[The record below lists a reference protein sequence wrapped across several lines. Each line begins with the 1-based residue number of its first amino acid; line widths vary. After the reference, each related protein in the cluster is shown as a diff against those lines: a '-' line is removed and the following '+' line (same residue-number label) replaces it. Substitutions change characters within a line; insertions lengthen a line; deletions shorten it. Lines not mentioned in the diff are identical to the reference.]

1 MKNGSRVLHIGII
14 GCGNVTDSFH
24 LPSLKFLKNVDVTA
38 LSDKDERRLSTVADR
53 FGINRRYTDPLELI
67 NDPGI
72 EAVAVCVP
80 PSFQFSLCMAAL
92 NAGKHLFVEKPGAL
106 NLHDFDTLISTAG
119 AFHLKAFV
127 GFNLRWHSSIQEAKA
142 ALRDGVP
149 GFINSARTTITTTHS
164 TLSPWRR
171 AREQGGG
178 SIIDLGVHHF
188 DLLCYLFD
196 TDMDEVYAKTVSSNI
211 IEDESAVVT
220 LIMSNGIMIS
230 SIFSSGSTDNN
241 EIEIY
246 GDSGSLGFSLYDI
259 GGLEARPCSSP
270 PGGLSSLAVKP
281 IMRILR
287 AAANAEVLRRGGV
300 FRDSYYRQWAGFADS
315 VLEDRKPGC
324 GLEDGKRALGIALSA
339 IESASSGKPV
349 YKGVRKS

>member
-1 MKNGSRVLHIGII
+1 MKNESRVLHIGII
-14 GCGNVTDSFH
+14 GCGIVTDSFH
-24 LPSLKFLKNVDVTA
+24 LPSLKFLKNIDVAA
-38 LSDKDERRLSTVADR
+38 LSDKDERRLGTVADR
-53 FGINRRYTDPLELI
+53 FGINRRYTDPLALI

-80 PSFQFSLCMAAL
+80 PAFQFSLCMSAL

-106 NLHDFDTLISTAG
+106 SLHDFDTLIRTAG
-119 AFHLKAFV
+119 ALHLKAFV
-127 GFNLRWHSSIQEAKA
+127 GFNLRWHTSVQEAKA
-142 ALRDGVP
+142 AIRNGFP
-149 GFINSARTTITTTHS
+149 GCINSARTTITTTHS
-164 TLSPWRR
+164 TLAPWRR

-178 SIIDLGVHHF
+178 AIIDLGVHHF

-196 TDMDEVYAKTVSSNI
+196 TDMEEVYAKTVSSD

-230 SIFSSGSTDNN
+230 SIFSSGSADSN

-270 PGGLSSLAVKP
+270 PGGLSLLAVKP
-281 IMRILR
+281 AMRIFR
-287 AAANAEVLRRGGV
+287 AAANAGVLRRGGV

-315 VLEDRKPGC
+315 VIEDREPGC

-349 YKGVRKS
+349 YKGVQKS